1 MIKFFRRIRQ
11 NLLMENKT
19 GKYFKYAIG
28 EIFLVVIGILIA
40 LQINNWNE
48 EVGKKE
54 VEKEIIQEIISDLKE
69 SRNKLIELS
78 KKDNGKLPEYLRSM
92 KLVED
97 YFIDQPVYNDSM
109 AIHFSRIFSF
119 SNIEYKITGYETLKS
134 IGFNIIKD
142 REIRKDIGI
151 YFTQT
156 VPQTYRQFELV
167 EKEQYE
173 YLIEHQ
179 KKDFNTIFL
188 DNSSERKVLQI
199 PIDYKNLRQNRD
211 FRQAVKM
218 YRYITDLYF
227 QNTIESL
234 SETNKLISKLEEYLN
249 NY

>member
-1 MIKFFRRIRQ
+1 
-11 NLLMENKT
+11 MEKNKT
-19 GKYFKYAIG
+19 GKYLKYAIG
-28 EIFLVVIGILIA
+28 EIILVVVGILIA

-48 EVGKKE
+48 EVGKTK

-69 SRNKLIELS
+69 SRKQLIELS
-78 KKDNGKLPEYLRSM
+78 KKDSGTLPRYIRSM

-109 AIHFSRIFSF
+109 AIHFTRIFNF
-119 SNIEYKITGYETLKS
+119 SNIDYKITGYETLKS
-134 IGFNIIKD
+134 LGFNIIKD
-142 REIRKDIGI
+142 RQIRENIGI

-167 EKEQYE
+167 KQEQYE
-173 YLIEHQ
+173 YITEHQ

-188 DNSSERKVLQI
+188 ENSTGSKVI
-199 PIDYKNLRQNRD
+199 HVPIDYKNLRLNRD

-218 YRYITDLYF
+218 YRFITDLYF
-227 QNTIESL
+227 ENTIESL
-234 SETNKLISKLEEYLN
+234 SETNKLISTLEEHLN